1 MQVLEFVVST
11 LFLKLQ
17 KRVFVDSN
25 KMPTQL
31 TKAKDDSIIIRVAVL
46 NECDFLG
53 LSPNVTDADLM
64 KCVPM

>member
-1 MQVLEFVVST
+1 MYI
-11 LFLKLQ
+11 FLKLL

-46 NECDFLG
+46 NECDILG